1 MVGKEKL
8 KSIIV
13 PFRSSL
19 VKCGQMEVSHK
30 MMSKYCLF
38 AFPGAVF
45 VCIYSQIWV
54 FPWCEAVKEES
65 VYVQFLLL
73 GRRVHKLVHS
83 QIGIF

>member
-13 PFRSSL
+13 LSFRSSL

-30 MMSKYCLF
+30 MMSKYYLF

-45 VCIYSQIWV
+45 VCIYCQNM
-54 FPWCEAVKEES
+54 
-65 VYVQFLLL
+65 
-73 GRRVHKLVHS
+73 
-83 QIGIF
+83 GIPMV

>member
-13 PFRSSL
+13 LSFRSSL

-38 AFPGAVF
+38 AFQELSLFVF
-45 VCIYSQIWV
+45 TAKIWV

-65 VYVQFLLL
+65 VYVP
-73 GRRVHKLVHS
+73 
-83 QIGIF
+83 IFVTRQTCS